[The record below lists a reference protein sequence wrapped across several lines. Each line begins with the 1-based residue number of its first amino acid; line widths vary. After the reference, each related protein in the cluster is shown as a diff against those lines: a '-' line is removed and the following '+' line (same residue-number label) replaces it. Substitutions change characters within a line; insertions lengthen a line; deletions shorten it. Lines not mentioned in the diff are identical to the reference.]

1 MAARS
6 QGVSLIAVLEIAL
19 LPGPMDAVS
28 GVDSTGRPS

>member
-1 MAARS
+1 MPPHS
-6 QGVSLIAVLEIAL
+6 PGLSLIAVLEIAL